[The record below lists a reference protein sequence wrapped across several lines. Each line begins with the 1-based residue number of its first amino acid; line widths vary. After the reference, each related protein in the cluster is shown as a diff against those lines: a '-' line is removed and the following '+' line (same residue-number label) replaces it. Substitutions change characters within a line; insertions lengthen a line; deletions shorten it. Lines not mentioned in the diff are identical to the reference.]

1 MRKQQYETRVNGV
14 SIAYQVSGSGPPL
27 VCCHAM
33 GWDHTLWDNIR
44 GALSK
49 RHTLITLDQRGCG
62 ASEHPPLA
70 HGDANPYTVDTF
82 ADDLEG
88 VLDELGLQ
96 QANILGFSM
105 GAVAALRLATR
116 APERVERLVLA
127 SAMASR
133 LPEPIIERAR
143 KVAQMVETDGLAQ
156 TYRFY
161 FSGPLFEGVPRT
173 PAFNQQL
180 DACVRWATPHGFL
193 GCFGVTI
200 DRPSMADDLH
210 EISAPTLIL
219 VGERDV
225 HYLDE
230 AELMATRIPRA
241 EKVIVPEVGHAMSYQ
256 APALFVDKV
265 LSFLP

>member
-1 MRKQQYETRVNGV
+1 MRKQRYETQVNGV
-14 SIAYQVSGSGPPL
+14 SIAYQVSGNGPPL

-33 GWDHTLWDNIR
+33 GWEHTLWDNIR
-44 GALSK
+44 DDLSK

-62 ASEHPPLA
+62 ASDHPSLTP
-70 HGDANPYTVDTF
+70 GNANPYTVETF

-96 QANILGFSM
+96 QASILGFSM

-116 APERVERLVLA
+116 APERVERLILA
-127 SAMASR
+127 SAMSSR

-143 KVAQMVETDGLAQ
+143 KVAQMVESHGLAQ
-156 TYRFY
+156 TYQFY

-173 PAFNQQL
+173 PAFNRQL
-180 DACVRWATPHGFL
+180 DACVRWATPQGFL

-210 EISAPTLIL
+210 RIAAPTLIL

-225 HYLDE
+225 HYLEE
-230 AELMATRIPRA
+230 AELMATRIPQA
-241 EKVIVPEVGHAMSYQ
+241 KKTIVPGVGHAMSYQ
-256 APALFVDKV
+256 APALFVDQV